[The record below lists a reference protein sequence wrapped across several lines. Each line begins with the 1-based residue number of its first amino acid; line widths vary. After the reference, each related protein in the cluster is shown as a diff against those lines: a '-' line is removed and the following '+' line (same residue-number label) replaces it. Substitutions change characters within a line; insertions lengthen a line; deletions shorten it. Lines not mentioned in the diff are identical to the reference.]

1 MSYFLC
7 DAVHAG
13 LVYFYF
19 ARYIIPGREV
29 SNGGFISALLMV
41 IMVLPALFISI
52 CKMLSQVC
60 AEFKTVRPSNFE
72 RIILRAR
79 GTHLSRVYFQLI
91 NDAHF
96 RVHYWLKIKLGTNE
110 RPFLSMI
117 YIQFVHAY
125 DNTRD
130 IQPLANHDESVHQIT
145 ETTFYIL
152 LVIIKMS
159 KLSIGVSFLLMDYM
173 ITNCIVLT
181 NQSLGGIC
189 EAVDKYKY
197 WFIRR
202 VTEGIDIESSTVCN
216 KS

>member
-1 MSYFLC
+1 M
-7 DAVHAG
+7 G
-13 LVYFYF
+13 
-19 ARYIIPGREV
+19 
-29 SNGGFISALLMV
+29 
-41 IMVLPALFISI
+41 
-52 CKMLSQVC
+52 
-60 AEFKTVRPSNFE
+60 
-72 RIILRAR
+72 
-79 GTHLSRVYFQLI
+79 
-91 NDAHF
+91 
-96 RVHYWLKIKLGTNE
+96 
-110 RPFLSMI
+110 